1 MSKFTKAELI
11 NSLIGEQDAIKIT
24 KTEGIDMF
32 VSDILTSR
40 NQAHVFHLQT
50 KSYAE
55 HKALGSYYEG
65 IGDLID
71 GFVES
76 YQGKYG
82 ILNKYD
88 CEGIENYNS
97 SEQVVS
103 YFNGLADTIEVSRK
117 EIKDSYLQNQVDTI
131 LELIYSTL
139 YKLKYLS

>member
-1 MSKFTKAELI
+1 MSKFTKADLI
-11 NSLIGEQDAIKIT
+11 NSLIGEQDTVKIT
-24 KTEGIDMF
+24 KTEGVDMF

-40 NQAHVFHLQT
+40 NQSHVFHLQT

-55 HKALGSYYEG
+55 HMALGSYYEG

-82 ILNKYD
+82 IIGSFD
-88 CEGIENYNS
+88 CEGIENYSS
-97 SEQVVS
+97 SEQVLS
-103 YFNGLADTIEVSRK
+103 YFKGLADNIEISRK